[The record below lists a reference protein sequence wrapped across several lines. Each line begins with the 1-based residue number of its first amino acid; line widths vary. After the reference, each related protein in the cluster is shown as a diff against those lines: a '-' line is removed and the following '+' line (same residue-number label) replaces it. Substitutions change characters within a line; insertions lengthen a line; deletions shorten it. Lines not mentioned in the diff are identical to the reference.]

1 VTVTVPEVKDA
12 AEEIFQ
18 PVFAGMPPGPG
29 LALLL
34 GSQDHSQLDDF
45 DLVEFTRSA
54 RRLASWAAAIEFGAI
69 AELSARRKKQGER
82 LGAWDSQ
89 AGEWVIE
96 EIAAALTL
104 SGGVAAHQVAMA
116 GQFTETI
123 PDTWR
128 ALEDGRIDR
137 DKAKTI
143 ADGVCLLP
151 DETARR
157 VEERVLP
164 AAPGQT
170 CAQLRAA
177 IRKAVLEIDPDAY
190 AKRRRQAEEDRSLE
204 LRDNDDGTSDIY
216 ARSLPAQ
223 VASAVYNRV
232 NAIAQALKADGD
244 PRTIDQLR
252 VDVLADLARNH
263 YPCLHA
269 PARPDG
275 TPKDGAPA
283 DGAAD
288 RPGGVPDEQAS
299 ACSGNSPSGARDGEG
314 DTPGD
319 APDTGT
325 EAPADG
331 DNGGLDS
338 GDDAGSNDADED
350 ERAVAAGIAE
360 ALRGQ
365 LTDLTDRLGDNAR
378 TRNTRA
384 ALVAEAARRMKDV
397 LTDLKS
403 RWCATTANR
412 DGDIIRHGADSYR
425 PPAKML
431 RDIQNRDG
439 TCVFPG
445 CRISAVKCDADH
457 TVAYHKGGPT
467 CRCNVASLCRR
478 HHRLKQRPEWQL
490 HHIWPGVLVWIAPT
504 GHWYVTGPDG

>member
-12 AEEIFQ
+12 AEETFQ

-45 DLVEFTRSA
+45 DMVELTLSA

-151 DETARR
+151 DETARH

-164 AAPGQT
+164 DAPGKT

-204 LRDNDDGTSDIY
+204 LRDNDDGTSDIC
-216 ARSLPAQ
+216 ARNLPAQ

-275 TPKDGAPA
+275 TPKDATPEDGTPEDGTPE

-288 RPGGVPDEQAS
+288 RPGGVSDEQAG
-299 ACSGNSPSGARDGEG
+299 ACSGNAPSGARDGEG
-314 DTPGD
+314 
-319 APDTGT
+319 
-325 EAPADG
+325 
-331 DNGGLDS
+331 
-338 GDDAGSNDADED
+338 DAGSNDADED

-365 LTDLTDRLGDNAR
+365 LTDLTDRLGDDAR

-384 ALVAEAARRMKDV
+384 ALVAEAARRMKDA

-431 RDIQNRDG
+431 RDIQNRDR

-445 CRISAVKCDADH
+445 CRIRAVKCDADH

-490 HHIWPGVLVWIAPT
+490 HHISPGVLVWIAPT